1 MRILLVSEDIPYPNM
16 GGLAKHVLNL
26 ARALVRA
33 GHHVDLMGNTEHPIS
48 VCGEEG
54 EFGGGFFCELSG
66 HHAGWK
72 EPIAWPRVEA
82 PAACRRPG
90 RSG

>member
-33 GHHVDLMGNTEHPIS
+33 GHQVDLLGNADNPIE
-48 VCGEEG
+48 VCGDEG
-54 EFGGGFFCELSG
+54 IFR
-66 HHAGWK
+66 K
-72 EPIAWPRVEA
+72 
-82 PAACRRPG
+82 CRLR
-90 RSG
+90 RQ